1 MGKKKNKSAVS
12 AASVY
17 ERIIRLL
24 MTEETPFAAK
34 EAYKSARTHI
44 MYLSPGEGC
53 KKIAFTSALEHE
65 GKSLT
70 CINLAISMAQTG
82 KRVLIID
89 ADLRRPM
96 LKNVFGLRE
105 RQGLSEQLAGL
116 SVPENEGQI
125 FACKTKYENLAVL
138 PSGNIPPNPAELLSS
153 ARLHGIIEVLEP
165 HFDYIFIDTPPIG
178 AVTDTALLIPE
189 VQGHIFVV
197 RAGDT
202 SIEDVRRAVF
212 TMNQLGANVLGF
224 ILNDYDPKKS
234 RSYGAYG
241 SYGQRYGKYGQYG
254 YAYRMK
260 TEETHV
266 SLASASGGSEKI
278 GFSARSGSRG

>member
-12 AASVY
+12 SAPAYAKIS
-17 ERIIRLL
+17 RLL
-24 MTEETPFAAK
+24 MTEDTPFAAK
-34 EAYKSARTHI
+34 EAYKSTRTHI
-44 MYLSPGEGC
+44 LYLSPGEGC

-82 KRVLIID
+82 KSVLIID

-96 LKNVFGLRE
+96 MKNVFGLRE
-105 RQGLSEQLAGL
+105 SQGLSEQLAGL

-153 ARLHGIIEVLEP
+153 SRLHGIIEVLEP

-202 SIEDVRRAVF
+202 GLEDVRRAVF

-234 RSYGAYG
+234 RSYN
-241 SYGQRYGKYGQYG
+241 SYGGYGRYYGRYSQYG

-260 TEETHV
+260 KEETYA
-266 SLASASGGSEKI
+266 SLASVSDEKEKA
-278 GFSARSGSRG
+278 GFSARTGSRG

>member
-1 MGKKKNKSAVS
+1 MSKKDKNSILE
-12 AASVY
+12 ASSY
-17 ERIIRLL
+17 SKISTRLL
-24 MTEETPFAAK
+24 TDETPFAAR
-34 EAYKSARTHI
+34 ESYKSARTHLLYI
-44 MYLSPGEGC
+44 APGDGC

-96 LKNVFGLRE
+96 MKNVFELQE
-105 RQGLSEQLAGL
+105 TQGLSEQLAGL
-116 SVPENEGQI
+116 SGIGNIGQL
-125 FACKTKYENLAVL
+125 FAVKTKCENLAVL
-138 PSGNIPPNPAELLSS
+138 PSGRIPPNPAELLSS
-153 ARLHGIIEVLEP
+153 PKLHKIFEVLEQ

-202 SIEDVRRAVF
+202 RIDNLKKAVF
-212 TMNQLGANVLGF
+212 TMNQLGANILGF

-234 RSYGAYG
+234 HHAYG
-241 SYGQRYGKYGQYG
+241 YDRYGKYNSKYSHYFQYG
-254 YAYRMK
+254 YGHHRKPDVSYGEYAFK
-260 TEETHV
+260 TNEGERL
-266 SLASASGGSEKI
+266 SYSGYENK
-278 GFSARSGSRG
+278 